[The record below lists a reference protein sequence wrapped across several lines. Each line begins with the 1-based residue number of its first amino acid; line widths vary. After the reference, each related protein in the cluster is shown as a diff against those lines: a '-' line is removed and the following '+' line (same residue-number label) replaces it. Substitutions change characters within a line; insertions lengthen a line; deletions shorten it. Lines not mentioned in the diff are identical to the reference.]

1 MREWLNQ
8 LKLRLSALWRSNEL
22 ERDLEDE
29 MAFHLAMREEA
40 LREDG
45 ATPVAARDA
54 ARKQFGNAVRTK
66 ESMRELWR
74 WGAVDRLWQDLRF
87 GMRLAGRQ
95 PSFTAI
101 VVATLALGIGA
112 TTAMFTIVDAVML
125 RPFSL
130 PDADRL
136 VVMWDVNPERNITR
150 FSGSAANY
158 VEFQAGATAFG
169 ALGAFEMRND
179 NRTDGAEAERINGAV
194 ASAPFFRALGVQPAA
209 GRFFLDSED
218 RAANRFVAVLGHD
231 YWRRS
236 FNGDAAVVGRT
247 MVINGE
253 PHTIVGVMPP
263 MRQPFVAEIWR
274 PLAAD
279 PAQLDRGSRDVT
291 VVGRLGDGKTMAEAE
306 AQLRTIASRLA
317 VDYPTDNGGWSARL
331 EPLYDAVV
339 QPPTRRAM
347 LVLMGAVGMLLL
359 IACVNVANL
368 MLARG
373 TRRQR
378 EVATRLALGASR
390 WRVARQLLIEA
401 GLLSAMGGA
410 AGLLVAIWSLQIAE
424 WVYPDTIAGGS
435 GLELNGLALGV
446 AALLAVGTTFIVAVA
461 PALHLTRVSKDGS
474 LSSAT
479 RGVADSARGK
489 TLRYGL
495 VVSEIALALVLL
507 VGAGLL
513 LRSVDR
519 LRAEP
524 LGFAPD
530 GVVTAG
536 IGLYGQ
542 RYESYANYVTFV
554 DGLVNGL
561 EERPGIAAAGIS
573 SSIPFGGGYTV
584 MRVRIDG
591 GGPDLAAGVQAA
603 WRVIGGNYLTAMGIP
618 LKSGRIFSAAD
629 DRTRKVRATIINDA
643 LAERLWPGQD
653 PLGRHMLVGD
663 ARRPYEIVGVTA
675 SSRMTVLGREAEPA
689 MYFHYRQFPWA
700 SMALAVRADGSPAA
714 LVRTIRATVSGLD
727 REQPVADIRPMT
739 ELVNEAAA
747 TPRMNASVLAIF
759 AALALTLAAIGVY
772 GVMSYFAAQRT
783 GEIGVR
789 LALGARPFAMFSL
802 VWLHGLRL
810 SALGMALGLAGAA
823 LLARG
828 LGVLLYD
835 VSAFDPQTYA
845 IVLAVMLCVTV
856 IACYLPARRA
866 MRVEPSNVL
875 RHE

>member
-1 MREWLNQ
+1 MGEWLNQ
-8 LKLRLSALWRSNEL
+8 LRLRLAAMWRRNDL
-22 ERDLEDE
+22 DRDLEDE
-29 MAFHLAMREEA
+29 MAFHLAMREQA
-40 LREDG
+40 LRDDG
-45 ATPVAARDA
+45 ATPLAARDA
-54 ARKQFGNAVRTK
+54 ARKQFGNTVRVK

-74 WGAVDRLWQDLRF
+74 WGAIDRLWQDLRF
-87 GMRLAGRQ
+87 GLRLASRQ
-95 PSFTAI
+95 PAFTAI

-130 PDADRL
+130 PNPDRV
-136 VVMWDVNPERNITR
+136 VVMWDVNPERNVTR

-158 VEFQAGATAFG
+158 VEFQAGATSFD

-179 NRTDGAEAERINGAV
+179 NRTDGPEAERIKGAV
-194 ASAPFFRALGVQPAA
+194 ASAPFFRALGIQPAA

-231 YWRRS
+231 YWRRR
-236 FNGDAAVVGRT
+236 FNGDPATIGGT

-253 PHTIVGVMPP
+253 AHTIVGVMPP

-279 PAQLDRGSRDVT
+279 PARLDRGSRDVT
-291 VVGRLGDGKTMAEAE
+291 VIGRLGEGKSMAEAE
-306 AQLRTIASRLA
+306 VQLRTIASRLA
-317 VDYPTDNGGWSARL
+317 AEYPTDNGGWSARL

-339 QPPTRRAM
+339 QAPTRRAM
-347 LVLMGAVGMLLL
+347 LVLMGAVAMLLL
-359 IACVNVANL
+359 VACVNVANL

-390 WRVARQLLIEA
+390 WRVARQLVVEA
-401 GLLSAMGGA
+401 GLLSAMGAA
-410 AGLLVAIWSLQIAE
+410 AGLLVAVWSLQAAE
-424 WVYPDTIAGGS
+424 WIYPDAIVGGA
-435 GLELNGLALGV
+435 GLEMNGGALTV
-446 AALLAVGTTFIVAVA
+446 AALLTIGTTFMVALA
-461 PALHLTRVSKDGS
+461 PALQLTRVSKDGS
-474 LSSAT
+474 LASAT
-479 RGVADSARGK
+479 RGIADSARGK
-489 TLRYGL
+489 TLRHGL

-524 LGFAPD
+524 LGFAPE

-542 RYESYANYVTFV
+542 RYESYANYVSFV
-554 DGLVNGL
+554 DGLVTGL
-561 EERPGIAAAGIS
+561 EERPGVAAAGIS

-603 WRVIGGNYLTAMGIP
+603 WRVIGGNYLSAMGIP
-618 LKSGRIFSAAD
+618 LKAGRLFSAND
-629 DRTRKVRATIINDA
+629 DRTRQMRVTIINEA

-663 ARRPYEIVGVTA
+663 ARRPYEVVGVTA
-675 SSRMTVLGREAEPA
+675 SSRMTVLGRDAEPA

-700 SMALAVRADGSPAA
+700 SMSLAVRADGSPAA
-714 LVRTIRATVSGLD
+714 LGRTIRATVSGLD

-739 ELVNEAAA
+739 DLVDEAAA

-772 GVMSYFAAQRT
+772 GVMSYSAAQRT

-789 LALGARPFAMFSL
+789 LALGARPITMFAL

-810 SALGMALGLAGAA
+810 SALGMSLGLVVAA

-828 LGVLLYD
+828 LGVLLYG

-845 IVLAVMLCVTV
+845 VVLVVMVSVTV
-856 IACYLPARRA
+856 VACYVPARRA
-866 MRVEPSNVL
+866 MRVEPSRVL

>member
-1 MREWLNQ
+1 MGAWLNQ
-8 LKLRLSALWRSNEL
+8 FKLRLSAMWRGNDL
-22 ERDLEDE
+22 DRDLDDE
-29 MAFHLAMREEA
+29 MAFHLAMREQA
-40 LREDG
+40 LRDDG
-45 ATPVAARDA
+45 RTPGAARDT
-54 ARKQFGNAVRTK
+54 ARKQFGNTVRVK

-74 WGAVDRLWQDLRF
+74 LSAIDRLWQDLRF
-87 GMRLAGRQ
+87 GLRLASRQ

-112 TTAMFTIVDAVML
+112 TTAMVTIVDAVML
-125 RPFSL
+125 RPFAL
-130 PDADRL
+130 PDPDRL
-136 VVMWDVNPERNITR
+136 VVMWDVNPELNVTR

-158 VEFQAGATAFG
+158 VEFQAGATAFA

-179 NRTDGAEAERINGAV
+179 NRTDGPVAERIKGAV
-194 ASAPFFRALGVQPAA
+194 ASAPFFRALDVQPTA

-236 FNGDAAVVGRT
+236 FNGDPAAVGRT
-247 MVINGE
+247 VVINGE

-263 MRQPFVAEIWR
+263 MRQPFVAEMWR

-291 VVGRLGDGKTMAEAE
+291 VIGRLAEGTSMAEAE

-317 VDYPTDNGGWSARL
+317 AEYPTDNGGWSARL

-339 QPPTRRAM
+339 QAPTRRAM

-390 WRVARQLLIEA
+390 WRVARQLLVEA
-401 GLLSAMGGA
+401 GLLSAMGAA
-410 AGLLVAIWSLQIAE
+410 AGLLVAIWSLQTAE
-424 WVYPDTIAGGS
+424 WIYPDTIAGGS
-435 GLELNGLALGV
+435 GLELNGLALSV
-446 AALLAVGTTFIVAVA
+446 AALLAIGTTFIVAVA
-461 PALHLTRVSKDGS
+461 PALQLTRVGKDGS
-474 LSSAT
+474 LALAT

-530 GVVTAG
+530 GVITAG

-542 RYESYANYVTFV
+542 RYESYANYVSFV
-554 DGLVNGL
+554 DGLVTGL
-561 EERPGIAAAGIS
+561 EERPAIAAAGIS

-584 MRVRIDG
+584 MRVRIGG

-603 WRVIGGNYLTAMGIP
+603 WRVIGGNYLSAMGIP
-618 LKSGRIFSAAD
+618 LKAGRPFSAYD
-629 DRTRKVRATIINDA
+629 DRTREVRVTIINEA
-643 LAERLWPGQD
+643 LAERLWPGQN

-663 ARRPYEIVGVTA
+663 ARRPYEVVGVTA
-675 SSRMTVLGREAEPA
+675 SSRMTVLGRDAEPA

-700 SMALAVRADGSPAA
+700 SMSLAVRADGSPAA
-714 LVRTIRATVSGLD
+714 LARTIRGIVSGLD
-727 REQPVADIRPMT
+727 REQPVADIRPMMD
-739 ELVNEAAA
+739 LVDEAAA

-772 GVMSYFAAQRT
+772 GVISYSAAQRT

-789 LALGARPFAMFSL
+789 LALGARPIAMFSL

-810 SALGMALGLAGAA
+810 SALGIALGLVVAA

-835 VSAFDPQTYA
+835 VSAFDPPTYA
-845 IVLAVMLCVTV
+845 VVLAVMLGVTLM
-856 IACYLPARRA
+856 ACYVPARRA
-866 MRVEPSNVL
+866 MQVEPSSVL